1 MSLICTIF
9 VMFKVGSMEFF
20 TKDEVS
26 GTMISQTE
34 TMVVGDFSKDAAD
47 RGLLGPYGKV
57 LVKKQDCRG
66 FAK

>member
-1 MSLICTIF
+1 
-9 VMFKVGSMEFF
+9 
-20 TKDEVS
+20 
-26 GTMISQTE
+26 
-34 TMVVGDFSKDAAD
+34 MVVGDFSKDAAD